1 MASSMSEIDL
11 RYTDKRTAERY
22 IKQGLLDE
30 KAYEK
35 HIKTLPDVTEN
46 SVRVQAEAEEY
57 ILDDEHPEVDE

>member
-1 MASSMSEIDL
+1 MAPRMSEIDL

-35 HIKTLPDVTEN
+35 HLKSLPDIAGNAE
-46 SVRVQAEAEEY
+46 RVQAEAEEY
-57 ILDDEHPEVDE
+57 ILDDDHPEVDE